1 MLYLLINQPK
11 ANWVNDNGNKKQNID
26 SDFDPWM
33 YDEWTV
39 KISRLVHRFLLTAVV
54 KLLVAC

>member
-1 MLYLLINQPK
+1 MTMAI
-11 ANWVNDNGNKKQNID
+11 KKKKVD

-39 KISRLVHRFLLTAVV
+39 KISQLAHGFLLTAVV
-54 KLLVAC
+54 NLLVAC

>member
-1 MLYLLINQPK
+1 MAIK
-11 ANWVNDNGNKKQNID
+11 KKKVDN
-26 SDFDPWM
+26 DFDPWM

-54 KLLVAC
+54 NLLVAC